1 VFLTR
6 TWTQTNQELNRQ
18 ILSTKSEARNLKQIQ
33 TFRISKLGDKLGD
46 WAPAGEKRMKVFS
59 SPISKIF
66 LIATFLVFLFTTNG
80 ANAAEGLQKL
90 RVAYAAITAAFS
102 IPWIAKEAGIFQRHG
117 LDVELVYIA
126 AGSRAVQTL
135 VGGSVDVAAIGGP
148 AGVDAKLAGA
158 DTVYVAIPVNRV
170 IVFTVVAPQIQR
182 VEEMRGKSIG
192 VTRIGTVTDFFTRL
206 YLRQN
211 GLVPDRDVMI
221 RQTGGLPETVA
232 ALKAGQIHGG
242 TFGFP
247 AVLHARAAGFRVLV
261 DYNTQ
266 GYRYP
271 LSGVVVTQ
279 KLLRSQESAI
289 RRFLEAHIE
298 AVHRFKT
305 DPTFA
310 MNVIGKYT
318 QTTDRA
324 MLEET
329 QRVYASAFERVPYP
343 DPEDLKLGVT
353 QVSETNPR
361 ARGAD
366 PKDFVDPR
374 LLREIEVSGFVKR
387 LYGEQGK

>member
-1 VFLTR
+1 MKSNSSRLKNSAAMILCLAVALT
-6 TWTQTNQELNRQ
+6 TS
-18 ILSTKSEARNLKQIQ
+18 LSQ
-33 TFRISKLGDKLGD
+33 
-46 WAPAGEKRMKVFS
+46 
-59 SPISKIF
+59 
-66 LIATFLVFLFTTNG
+66 
-80 ANAAEGLQKL
+80 AAEGLQKL

-117 LDVELVYIA
+117 LDVEIVYIA

-135 VGGSVDVAAIGGP
+135 VGGSVDIAAIGGP
-148 AGVDAKLAGA
+148 AGVDARLAGA
-158 DTVYVAIPVNRV
+158 DTIYVAIPVNRV
-170 IVFTVVAPQIQR
+170 IVFTVAAPQIKG
-182 VEEMRGKSIG
+182 VEDLRGKSIG
-192 VTRIGTVTDFFTRL
+192 VTRVGTVTDFFTRIF
-206 YLRQN
+206 LRQN

-221 RQTGGLPETVA
+221 RQMGGLPEIVA
-232 ALKAGQIHGG
+232 GLKAGQIQGG

-279 KLLRSQESAI
+279 KLLRTQESAV

-298 AVHRFKT
+298 AVHRFQA
-305 DPTFA
+305 DPNFA

-318 QTTDRA
+318 NTTDRA

-329 QRVYASAFERVPYP
+329 QRVYASAFQRIPYP
-343 DPEDLKLGVT
+343 DVEDMKLGLA
-353 QVSETNPR
+353 QVAETNPR
-361 ARGAD
+361 VRGVD
-366 PKDFVDPR
+366 PKEFVEPR
-374 LLREIEVSGFVKR
+374 LLREIEASGFVKK

>member
-1 VFLTR
+1 MKAV
-6 TWTQTNQELNRQ
+6 
-18 ILSTKSEARNLKQIQ
+18 SHS
-33 TFRISKLGDKLGD
+33 ISKFLLLAVCLPFL
-46 WAPAGEKRMKVFS
+46 WAFDA
-59 SPISKIF
+59 
-66 LIATFLVFLFTTNG
+66 AH
-80 ANAAEGLQKL
+80 AAEGLQKL

-135 VGGSVDVAAIGGP
+135 VGGSIDIAAIGGP

-170 IVFTVVAPQIQR
+170 LVFTVAAPQIQR
-182 VEEMRGKSIG
+182 IEEMRGKSIG
-192 VTRIGTVTDFFTRL
+192 VTRIGTVTDFFTRI

-211 GLVPDRDVMI
+211 GLAPDRDVMI
-221 RQTGGLPETVA
+221 RQMGGLPEIVA
-232 ALKAGQIHGG
+232 GLKAGQIEGG

-261 DYNTQ
+261 DYNAS

-271 LSGVVVTQ
+271 LSTIIVTQ
-279 KLLRSQESAI
+279 KLLRTQESAV

-305 DPTFA
+305 DANFA

-318 QTTDRA
+318 QTTDRS

-343 DPEDLKLGVT
+343 DIEVMKLGLT
-353 QVSETNPR
+353 QVAETNPR
-361 ARGAD
+361 VRSVD
-366 PKDFVDPR
+366 PKEFVDPR
-374 LLREIEVSGFVKR
+374 LLREIEASGFARR

>member
-1 VFLTR
+1 MPSSFRSIAKFLCA
-6 TWTQTNQELNRQ
+6 E
-18 ILSTKSEARNLKQIQ
+18 
-33 TFRISKLGDKLGD
+33 
-46 WAPAGEKRMKVFS
+46 VCC
-59 SPISKIF
+59 F
-66 LIATFLVFLFTTNG
+66 LFIATSP
-80 ANAAEGLQKL
+80 AHAAEALQKL

-102 IPWIAKEAGIFQRHG
+102 IPWVAKEAGIYQRHG

-126 AGSRAVQTL
+126 SGSRAVQTL
-135 VGGSVDVAAIGGP
+135 VGGSIDVAAIGGP

-158 DTVYVAIPVNRV
+158 DTVYVAIPVNKV
-170 IVFTVVAPQIQR
+170 LVFTVAAPQIQR
-182 VEEMRGKSIG
+182 IEEMRGKSIG
-192 VTRIGTVTDFFTRL
+192 VTRVGTVTDFFTRL

-221 RQTGGLPETVA
+221 RQAGGLPEIVA

-261 DYNTQ
+261 DYNTA

-271 LSGVVVTQ
+271 LSTVIVTQ
-279 KLLRSQESAI
+279 KLLRTQESAV

-298 AVHRFKT
+298 AVHKFKT
-305 DPTFA
+305 DANLA

-329 QRVYASAFERVPYP
+329 QRVYAAAFERVPYP
-343 DPEDLKLGVT
+343 DLEDMKLGLT
-353 QVSETNPR
+353 QVAETNPR
-361 ARGAD
+361 VRNVD
-366 PKDFVDPR
+366 PKEFVDAR
-374 LLREIEVSGFVKR
+374 LLHEIEASGFVKK
-387 LYGEQGK
+387 LYGEPGK

>member
-1 VFLTR
+1 MKTV
-6 TWTQTNQELNRQ
+6 
-18 ILSTKSEARNLKQIQ
+18 SHS
-33 TFRISKLGDKLGD
+33 ISKFLLLAVCLPLL
-46 WAPAGEKRMKVFS
+46 WAFDA
-59 SPISKIF
+59 
-66 LIATFLVFLFTTNG
+66 AH
-80 ANAAEGLQKL
+80 AAEGLQKL

-135 VGGSVDVAAIGGP
+135 VGGSIDIAAIGGP

-170 IVFTVVAPQIQR
+170 LVFTVAAPQIQR
-182 VEEMRGKSIG
+182 IEEMRGKSIG
-192 VTRIGTVTDFFTRL
+192 VTRVGTVTDFFTRI

-221 RQTGGLPETVA
+221 RQMGGLPEIVA
-232 ALKAGQIHGG
+232 GLKAGQIEGG

-247 AVLHARAAGFRVLV
+247 AVLHARAAGFRVLI
-261 DYNTQ
+261 DYNAS

-271 LSGVVVTQ
+271 LSTVIVTE
-279 KLLRSQESAI
+279 KLLRTQESAV

-305 DPTFA
+305 DPSFA

-318 QTTDRA
+318 QTTDRS

-343 DPEDLKLGVT
+343 DIEVMKLGLT
-353 QVSETNPR
+353 QVAETNPR
-361 ARGAD
+361 VRGVD
-366 PKDFVDPR
+366 PKEFVDPR
-374 LLREIEVSGFVKR
+374 LLREIEASGFVKR

>member
-1 VFLTR
+1 MKTV
-6 TWTQTNQELNRQ
+6 
-18 ILSTKSEARNLKQIQ
+18 SHS
-33 TFRISKLGDKLGD
+33 ISKFLLLAVCLPLL
-46 WAPAGEKRMKVFS
+46 WAFDA
-59 SPISKIF
+59 
-66 LIATFLVFLFTTNG
+66 AH
-80 ANAAEGLQKL
+80 AAEGLQKL

-135 VGGSVDVAAIGGP
+135 VGGSIDIAAIGGP

-170 IVFTVVAPQIQR
+170 LVFTVAAPQIQR
-182 VEEMRGKSIG
+182 IEELRGKSIG
-192 VTRIGTVTDFFTRL
+192 VTRVGTVTDFFTRI

-221 RQTGGLPETVA
+221 RQMGGLPEIVA
-232 ALKAGQIHGG
+232 GLKAGQIEGG

-261 DYNTQ
+261 DYNAS

-271 LSGVVVTQ
+271 LSTVIVTQ
-279 KLLRSQESAI
+279 KLLRTQESAV

-305 DPTFA
+305 DPSFA

-318 QTTDRA
+318 QTTDRS

-343 DPEDLKLGVT
+343 DIEVMKLGLT
-353 QVSETNPR
+353 QVAETNPR
-361 ARGAD
+361 VRGVD
-366 PKDFVDPR
+366 PKEFVDPR
-374 LLREIEVSGFVKR
+374 LLREIEASGFVKR

>member
-1 VFLTR
+1 MAMSLRPIEKFLYAGLFCFLFLT
-6 TWTQTNQELNRQ
+6 T
-18 ILSTKSEARNLKQIQ
+18 SPAHGAEA
-33 TFRISKLGDKLGD
+33 
-46 WAPAGEKRMKVFS
+46 P
-59 SPISKIF
+59 
-66 LIATFLVFLFTTNG
+66 
-80 ANAAEGLQKL
+80 QKL

-135 VGGSVDVAAIGGP
+135 VGGSIDVAAIGGP

-158 DTVYVAIPVNRV
+158 DTVYIAIPVNRV
-170 IVFTVVAPQIQR
+170 IVFTVAAPKIQR
-182 VEEMRGKSIG
+182 IEEMRGKSIG
-192 VTRIGTVTDFFTRL
+192 VTRIGTVTDFFTRV

-221 RQTGGLPETVA
+221 RQMGGLPETVA
-232 ALKAGQIHGG
+232 GLKAGQIQGG

-247 AVLHARAAGFRVLV
+247 SVLHARAAGFRVLV
-261 DYNTQ
+261 DYDTL

-271 LSGVVVTQ
+271 LSSVIVTE
-279 KLLRSQESAI
+279 KMLRTRESAI
-289 RRFLEAHIE
+289 RRFLESHIE

-318 QTTDRA
+318 QTIDRS

-329 QRVYASAFERVPYP
+329 QRVYASAFERIPYP
-343 DPEDLKLGVT
+343 DPENLRLGVT

-366 PKDFVDPR
+366 PRDFVDDR
-374 LLREIEVSGFVKR
+374 LLREIEAGGFVKQ
-387 LYGEQGK
+387 LYGEGK

>member
-1 VFLTR
+1 MPWSLCSIAKFLC
-6 TWTQTNQELNRQ
+6 
-18 ILSTKSEARNLKQIQ
+18 
-33 TFRISKLGDKLGD
+33 
-46 WAPAGEKRMKVFS
+46 AGVCC
-59 SPISKIF
+59 
-66 LIATFLVFLFTTNG
+66 FLFVGTSPTH
-80 ANAAEGLQKL
+80 AADAPQKL

-102 IPWIAKEAGIFQRHG
+102 IPWVAKEAGIFQRHG

-135 VGGSVDVAAIGGP
+135 VGGSIDVAAIGGP

-158 DTVYVAIPVNRV
+158 DTVYIAIPVNRV
-170 IVFTVVAPQIQR
+170 IVFTVAAPQIQR
-182 VEEMRGKSIG
+182 VEELRGKSIG
-192 VTRIGTVTDFFTRL
+192 VTRIGTVTDYFTRL

-211 GLVPDRDVMI
+211 GLVPDRDVMV

-232 ALKAGQIHGG
+232 ALKAGQVHAG

-247 AVLHARAAGFRVLV
+247 AVLHAKAAGFRVLV
-261 DYNTQ
+261 DYSTQ
-266 GYRYP
+266 GFRYP

-279 KLLRSQESAI
+279 KLLRSNETAI

-305 DPTFA
+305 DANFA
-310 MNVIGKYT
+310 MSVIGKYT
-318 QTTDRA
+318 QTTDKS

-329 QRVYASAFERVPYP
+329 QRVYASAFERIPYP

-366 PKDFVDPR
+366 PRDFVDGR
-374 LLREIEVSGFVKR
+374 LLREIEASGFVKR
-387 LYGEQGK
+387 LYGEGK

>member
-1 VFLTR
+1 MPWSLCSIAKFLC
-6 TWTQTNQELNRQ
+6 
-18 ILSTKSEARNLKQIQ
+18 
-33 TFRISKLGDKLGD
+33 
-46 WAPAGEKRMKVFS
+46 AGVCC
-59 SPISKIF
+59 
-66 LIATFLVFLFTTNG
+66 FLFVGTSP
-80 ANAAEGLQKL
+80 AHAADAPQKL

-102 IPWIAKEAGIFQRHG
+102 IPWVAKEAGIFQRHG

-135 VGGSVDVAAIGGP
+135 VGGSIDIAAIGGP
-148 AGVDAKLAGA
+148 AGVDARLAGA
-158 DTVYVAIPVNRV
+158 DTVYIAIPVNRV
-170 IVFTVVAPQIQR
+170 IVFTVAAPQIQR
-182 VEEMRGKSIG
+182 VEELRGKSIG
-192 VTRIGTVTDFFTRL
+192 VTRIGTVTDYFTRL

-211 GLVPDRDVMI
+211 GLVPDRDVMV

-232 ALKAGQIHGG
+232 ALKAGQVHAG

-247 AVLHARAAGFRVLV
+247 AVLHAKAAGFRVLV
-261 DYNTQ
+261 DYSTQ
-266 GYRYP
+266 GFRYP

-279 KLLRSQESAI
+279 KLLRSNETAI

-305 DPTFA
+305 DANFA

-318 QTTDRA
+318 QTTDRS

-329 QRVYASAFERVPYP
+329 QRVYASAFERIPYP

-366 PKDFVDPR
+366 PRDFVDGR
-374 LLREIEVSGFVKR
+374 LLREIEASGFVKK
-387 LYGEQGK
+387 LYGDQPK

>member
-1 VFLTR
+1 MKTV
-6 TWTQTNQELNRQ
+6 
-18 ILSTKSEARNLKQIQ
+18 SHS
-33 TFRISKLGDKLGD
+33 ISKFLLLAVCLPLL
-46 WAPAGEKRMKVFS
+46 WAFDA
-59 SPISKIF
+59 
-66 LIATFLVFLFTTNG
+66 AH
-80 ANAAEGLQKL
+80 AAEGLQKL

-135 VGGSVDVAAIGGP
+135 VGGSIDIAAIGGP

-158 DTVYVAIPVNRV
+158 DTVYVAVPVNRV
-170 IVFTVVAPQIQR
+170 LVFTVAAPQIQR
-182 VEEMRGKSIG
+182 IEEMRGKSIG
-192 VTRIGTVTDFFTRL
+192 VTRVGTVTDFFTRI

-221 RQTGGLPETVA
+221 RQMGGLPEIVA
-232 ALKAGQIHGG
+232 GLKAGQIEGG

-261 DYNTQ
+261 DYNAS

-271 LSGVVVTQ
+271 LSTIIVTQ
-279 KLLRSQESAI
+279 KLLRNQESAV

-305 DPTFA
+305 DPSFA
-310 MNVIGKYT
+310 MDVIGKYT
-318 QTTDRA
+318 QTTDRS

-343 DPEDLKLGVT
+343 DIEVMKLGLT
-353 QVSETNPR
+353 QVAETNPR
-361 ARGAD
+361 VRGVD

-374 LLREIEVSGFVKR
+374 LLREIKASGFVKR

>member
-1 VFLTR
+1 MKSVSSRLKNSATIILCLAVLLT
-6 TWTQTNQELNRQ
+6 T
-18 ILSTKSEARNLKQIQ
+18 
-33 TFRISKLGDKLGD
+33 
-46 WAPAGEKRMKVFS
+46 
-59 SPISKIF
+59 SP
-66 LIATFLVFLFTTNG
+66 G
-80 ANAAEGLQKL
+80 QAAEGLQKL

-148 AGVDAKLAGA
+148 AGVDAQLAGA
-158 DTVYVAIPVNRV
+158 DTVYVGIPVNRV
-170 IVFTVVAPQIQR
+170 IVFTVAAPQIQR
-182 VEEMRGKSIG
+182 VEELRGKMIG

-221 RQTGGLPETVA
+221 RQTGGLPETLA
-232 ALKAGQIHGG
+232 ALKAGQVHAG

-247 AVLHARAAGFRVLV
+247 AVLHARAAGFRILV
-261 DYNTQ
+261 DYDTQ
-266 GYRYP
+266 GFRYP
-271 LSGVVVTQ
+271 LSGLVVSRST
-279 KLLRSQESAI
+279 LRSREAVM

-298 AVHRFKT
+298 GIHRFRT
-305 DPTFA
+305 DPGFA

-318 QTTDRA
+318 QTTDRSI
-324 MLEET
+324 LEET
-329 QRVYASAFERVPYP
+329 QRVYASAFQRIPYP
-343 DPEDLKLGVT
+343 DVEDMKLGLT
-353 QVSETNPR
+353 QVAETNPR

-366 PKDFVDPR
+366 PRDFVEPR
-374 LLREIEVSGFVKR
+374 LLREIEASGFVKR

>member
-1 VFLTR
+1 MISL
-6 TWTQTNQELNRQ
+6 L
-18 ILSTKSEARNLKQIQ
+18 AR
-33 TFRISKLGDKLGD
+33 FRKCFRFVVCLL
-46 WAPAGEKRMKVFS
+46 
-59 SPISKIF
+59 
-66 LIATFLVFLFTTNG
+66 FLFVTFSAYG
-80 ANAAEGLQKL
+80 AEGLPKL

-102 IPWIAKEAGIFQRHG
+102 IPWLAKDAGIFQRHG

-170 IVFTVVAPQIQR
+170 LVFTVAAPQIQT
-182 VEEMRGKSIG
+182 VEELRGKSIG

-221 RQTGGLPETVA
+221 RQMGGLPETVA
-232 ALKAGQIHGG
+232 GLKAGQIQGG

-247 AVLHARAAGFRVLV
+247 AVLHARAAGFRILV

-271 LSGVVVTQ
+271 LSGIVVTQ
-279 KLLRSQESAI
+279 KLLRTQESAI
-289 RRFLEAHIE
+289 RRFLQAHIE

-305 DPTFA
+305 DPNFT

-343 DPEDLKLGVT
+343 DIEVMKLGLT
-353 QVSETNPR
+353 QVAETNPR
-361 ARGAD
+361 VRDVD
-366 PKDFVDPR
+366 PKEFVDPR
-374 LLREIEVSGFVKR
+374 LLREIEASGFVKR
-387 LYGEQGK
+387 LYGEGK

>member
-1 VFLTR
+1 MTLTLR
-6 TWTQTNQELNRQ
+6 SLCVAAS
-18 ILSTKSEARNLKQIQ
+18 L
-33 TFRISKLGDKLGD
+33 IS
-46 WAPAGEKRMKVFS
+46 
-59 SPISKIF
+59 
-66 LIATFLVFLFTTNG
+66 LIAAQPVG
-80 ANAAEGLQKL
+80 AAEGLQKL

-102 IPWIAKEAGIFQRHG
+102 IPWVAKEAGIYQRHG

-135 VGGSVDVAAIGGP
+135 VGGSIDVAAIGGP

-158 DTVYVAIPVNRV
+158 DTVYVAIPVNKV
-170 IVFTVVAPQIQR
+170 IMFTVADPQIQR
-182 VEEMRGKSIG
+182 IEEMRGKSIG
-192 VTRIGTVTDFFTRL
+192 VTRNNTVTDFFTRI

-232 ALKAGQIHGG
+232 ALKAGQIQGG

-261 DYNTQ
+261 DYNTA

-271 LSGVVVTQ
+271 LSTVIVTQ
-279 KLLRSQESAI
+279 KLLRARESAV
-289 RRFLEAHIE
+289 RQFLQAHIE

-305 DPTFA
+305 DPNFA
-310 MNVIGKYT
+310 MQVIGKYT

-343 DPEDLKLGVT
+343 DVEDMKLGLV
-353 QVSETNPR
+353 QVAETNPR

-374 LLREIEVSGFVKR
+374 LLREIEASGFVKR
-387 LYGEQGK
+387 LYGETVK

>member
-1 VFLTR
+1 MRRQWILGK
-6 TWTQTNQELNRQ
+6 ELIVASVVLL
-18 ILSTKSEARNLKQIQ
+18 ILAWDAQ
-33 TFRISKLGDKLGD
+33 
-46 WAPAGEKRMKVFS
+46 
-59 SPISKIF
+59 
-66 LIATFLVFLFTTNG
+66 
-80 ANAAEGLQKL
+80 AAEGVQKL

-102 IPWIAKEAGIFQRHG
+102 IPWVAKEAGIYQRHG

-135 VGGSVDVAAIGGP
+135 VGGSIDVACIGGP

-158 DTVYVAIPVNRV
+158 DTVYVGIPVNKV
-170 IVFTVVAPQIQR
+170 LVFTVAAPQIQR
-182 VEEMRGKSIG
+182 IEEMRGKSIG

-211 GLVPDRDVMI
+211 GLVPDKDVMI
-221 RQTGGLPETVA
+221 RQAGGLPEIVA

-261 DYNTQ
+261 DYNTA

-271 LSGVVVTQ
+271 LSTIIVTQ

-298 AVHRFKT
+298 AVHKFKT
-305 DPTFA
+305 DPNFT

-329 QRVYASAFERVPYP
+329 QKVYAAAFERVPYP
-343 DPEDLKLGVT
+343 EIEDMRLGLT
-353 QVSETNPR
+353 QVAETNPR
-361 ARGAD
+361 VRDAD
-366 PKDFVDPR
+366 PKQFVDGR
-374 LLREIEVSGFVKR
+374 LLREIEASGFVKK
-387 LYGEQGK
+387 LYGER

>member
-1 VFLTR
+1 MIWFLPR
-6 TWTQTNQELNRQ
+6 L
-18 ILSTKSEARNLKQIQ
+18 KKNL
-33 TFRISKLGDKLGD
+33 
-46 WAPAGEKRMKVFS
+46 
-59 SPISKIF
+59 F
-66 LIATFLVFLFTTNG
+66 LIVSLSLGFVNASS
-80 ANAAEGLQKL
+80 AAEAPQKL
-90 RVAYAAITAAFS
+90 RVAYAAVTAAFS

-135 VGGSVDVAAIGGP
+135 VGGSIDVAAIGGP

-158 DTVYVAIPVNRV
+158 DTVYIAIPVNRV
-170 IVFTVVAPQIQR
+170 IVFTVAAPQIQR
-182 VEEMRGKSIG
+182 VEDLRGKSIG
-192 VTRIGTVTDFFTRL
+192 VTRVGTVTDFFTRIF
-206 YLRQN
+206 LRQN

-221 RQTGGLPETVA
+221 RQMGGLPETVA
-232 ALKAGQIHGG
+232 GLKAGLIEGG

-261 DYNTQ
+261 DYNTA

-271 LSGVVVTQ
+271 LSSVIVTQ
-279 KLLRSQESAI
+279 KLLHMRESAI
-289 RRFLEAHIE
+289 RKFLEAHIE

-305 DPTFA
+305 DPNFA
-310 MNVIGKYT
+310 MNVVGKYT

-329 QRVYASAFERVPYP
+329 QRVYADAFERIPYP
-343 DPEDLKLGVT
+343 NIEDMKLGIT

-361 ARGAD
+361 AKGAD

-374 LLREIEVSGFVKR
+374 LLREIEASGFVKK

>member
-1 VFLTR
+1 MKTV
-6 TWTQTNQELNRQ
+6 
-18 ILSTKSEARNLKQIQ
+18 SHS
-33 TFRISKLGDKLGD
+33 ISKFLLLAVCLPLL
-46 WAPAGEKRMKVFS
+46 WAFDA
-59 SPISKIF
+59 
-66 LIATFLVFLFTTNG
+66 AH
-80 ANAAEGLQKL
+80 AAEGLQKL

-135 VGGSVDVAAIGGP
+135 VGGSIDIAAIGGP

-158 DTVYVAIPVNRV
+158 DTVYVAVPVNRV
-170 IVFTVVAPQIQR
+170 LVFTVAAPQIQR
-182 VEEMRGKSIG
+182 IEEMRGKSIG
-192 VTRIGTVTDFFTRL
+192 VTRVGTVTDFFTRI

-221 RQTGGLPETVA
+221 RQMGGLPEIVA
-232 ALKAGQIHGG
+232 GLKAGQIEGG

-261 DYNTQ
+261 DYNAS

-271 LSGVVVTQ
+271 LSTIIVTQ
-279 KLLRSQESAI
+279 KLLRNQESAV

-305 DPTFA
+305 DPSFA

-318 QTTDRA
+318 QTTDRS

-343 DPEDLKLGVT
+343 DIEVMKLGLT
-353 QVSETNPR
+353 QVAETNPR
-361 ARGAD
+361 VRGVD

-374 LLREIEVSGFVKR
+374 LLREIEASGFVKR

>member
-1 VFLTR
+1 MKTV
-6 TWTQTNQELNRQ
+6 
-18 ILSTKSEARNLKQIQ
+18 SHS
-33 TFRISKLGDKLGD
+33 ISKFLLLAVCLPLL
-46 WAPAGEKRMKVFS
+46 WAFDA
-59 SPISKIF
+59 
-66 LIATFLVFLFTTNG
+66 AH
-80 ANAAEGLQKL
+80 AAEGLQKL

-135 VGGSVDVAAIGGP
+135 VGGSIDIAAIGGP

-158 DTVYVAIPVNRV
+158 DTVYVAVPVNRV
-170 IVFTVVAPQIQR
+170 LVFTVAAPQIQR
-182 VEEMRGKSIG
+182 IEEMRGKSIG
-192 VTRIGTVTDFFTRL
+192 VTRVGTVTDFFTRI

-221 RQTGGLPETVA
+221 RQMGGLPEIVA
-232 ALKAGQIHGG
+232 GLKAGQIEGG

-261 DYNTQ
+261 DYNAS

-271 LSGVVVTQ
+271 LSTIIVTQ
-279 KLLRSQESAI
+279 KLLRNQESAV

-305 DPTFA
+305 DPSFA

-318 QTTDRA
+318 QTTDRS

-343 DPEDLKLGVT
+343 DIEVMKLGLT
-353 QVSETNPR
+353 QVAETNPR
-361 ARGAD
+361 VRGVD

-374 LLREIEVSGFVKR
+374 LLREIEASGFVRR

>member
-1 VFLTR
+1 M
-6 TWTQTNQELNRQ
+6 
-18 ILSTKSEARNLKQIQ
+18 KS
-33 TFRISKLGDKLGD
+33 
-46 WAPAGEKRMKVFS
+46 FS
-59 SPISKIF
+59 SRILKIVVLAVCVVSPI
-66 LIATFLVFLFTTNG
+66 AANG
-80 ANAAEGLQKL
+80 AFAAEGLQKL

-102 IPWIAKEAGIFQRHG
+102 VPWIAKEAGIYQRHG

-135 VGGSVDVAAIGGP
+135 VGGSIDVAAIGGP

-158 DTVYVAIPVNRV
+158 DTVYVAIPVNKV
-170 IVFTVVAPQIQR
+170 LVFTVAAPQIQR
-182 VEEMRGKSIG
+182 IEEMRGKSIG

-221 RQTGGLPETVA
+221 RQAGGLPEIVA
-232 ALKAGQIHGG
+232 ALKAGQIEGG

-261 DYNTQ
+261 DYNTA

-271 LSGVVVTQ
+271 LSTVIVTQ
-279 KLLRSQESAI
+279 KFLRTQESAI

-305 DPTFA
+305 DANFA

-318 QTTDRA
+318 QTSDRA

-329 QRVYASAFERVPYP
+329 QRVYAAAFERVPYP
-343 DPEDLKLGVT
+343 DIEDMKLGLT
-353 QVSETNPR
+353 QVAETNPR
-361 ARGAD
+361 VRGVD
-366 PKDFVDPR
+366 PKEFVDPR
-374 LLREIEVSGFVKR
+374 LLREIEASGFVKK
-387 LYGEQGK
+387 LYGEGK

>member
-1 VFLTR
+1 MKTV
-6 TWTQTNQELNRQ
+6 
-18 ILSTKSEARNLKQIQ
+18 SHS
-33 TFRISKLGDKLGD
+33 ISKFLLLAVCLPLL
-46 WAPAGEKRMKVFS
+46 WAFDA
-59 SPISKIF
+59 
-66 LIATFLVFLFTTNG
+66 AH
-80 ANAAEGLQKL
+80 AAEGLQKL

-135 VGGSVDVAAIGGP
+135 VGGSIDIAAIGGP

-170 IVFTVVAPQIQR
+170 LVFTVVAPQIQR
-182 VEEMRGKSIG
+182 IEEMRGRSIG

-221 RQTGGLPETVA
+221 RQAGGLPEIVA
-232 ALKAGQIHGG
+232 ALKAGQIEGG

-261 DYNTQ
+261 DYNAS

-271 LSGVVVTQ
+271 LSTVIVTQ
-279 KLLRSQESAI
+279 KLLRTQESAV

-305 DPTFA
+305 DPSFA

-318 QTTDRA
+318 QTTDRS

-343 DPEDLKLGVT
+343 DIEVMKLGLT
-353 QVSETNPR
+353 QVAETNPR
-361 ARGAD
+361 VRGVD
-366 PKDFVDPR
+366 PKEFVDPR
-374 LLREIEVSGFVKR
+374 LLREIEASGFVKR